1 MSAELTTGRN
11 ERRDPRTQETPT
23 QRWNR
28 NYLEILHETR
38 AAQIGT
44 QLLLVFLLTLAFTSR
59 FDETTRFQR
68 MVYVVS
74 LVLVAGATCLL
85 IAPAPFHRL
94 VFRRRLEA
102 QLVKASSRFAF
113 WGVTLMM
120 LAVNGVLLLILDVV
134 MGTSYALPI
143 TGGTLLWFLTWWY
156 FAPGWTR
163 RGQKRRRKEATVVA
177 LEVAAEKLRSERG
190 RSEHVRSERVKGG
203 DLARALNAP
212 APALGSTMMA
222 AQERPGPHPPQLRP
236 GPTWPA
242 PRLPMM
248 PTPQPPRA
256 NSDQLGYP
264 GGRLPALGYDRPSPQ
279 PGAATGPYP
288 PYRADGYRAANG
300 NGRGAPFGPG
310 PAAPVSGAY
319 GSGPAAPVSGAYG
332 SAAPVS
338 GAYGPA
344 PVSGAYGPS
353 GRGPAGAPAPVS
365 GPVGAGSARFDLG
378 GPIGGIDVPSGPYAT
393 IDPLGPVAAGPMP
406 HQPAP
411 YGNAFDGAAA
421 QQPDG
426 SGWTSRAGR
435 HHGISLTDLPAAY
448 TTGEV
453 PILGPE
459 PGMQN
464 GRSGDG
470 MQHGRADDG
479 VTQFGV
485 ALPLGPAPTGLPA
498 PGGEAVQTPT
508 GPYSSVLP
516 GRSPAAE
523 TPAGAVGP
531 AIAGPAVAGPAPVGP
546 TDTGSYP
553 IVGIDQSEPFEN
565 TDGVIGRAR
574 VVPPNPAGP
583 KHH

>member
-1 MSAELTTGRN
+1 MSAEVTTGRSADRN

-102 QLVKASSRFAF
+102 QLVRASSRFAF

-134 MGTSYALPI
+134 MGTSFALPI

-163 RGQKRRRKEATVVA
+163 RGQKRRRKEATIVA
-177 LEVAAEKLRSERG
+177 LEVASEKLRSER
-190 RSEHVRSERVKGG
+190 VRSERVNG
-203 DLARALNAP
+203 DHLARALGAP
-212 APALGSTMMA
+212 APVGAPALKPRMVAG
-222 AQERPGPHPPQLRP
+222 QERVLPGPHPPQLRP

-279 PGAATGPYP
+279 PGAATGPNG
-288 PYRADGYRAANG
+288 PYRANG
-300 NGRGAPFGPG
+300 GHDRGGPFPG

-319 GSGPAAPVSGAYG
+319 GAGPSM
-332 SAAPVS
+332 PVS
-338 GAYGPA
+338 GAYGPM

-353 GRGPAGAPAPVS
+353 GPAPAGAPAPVS
-365 GPVGAGSARFDLG
+365 GPAGSVGNGRFGLG
-378 GPIGGIDVPSGPYAT
+378 GPGGADVPTGPYAA
-393 IDPLGPVAAGPMP
+393 IDPLGPIALG
-406 HQPAP
+406 QSGP
-411 YGNAFDGAAA
+411 YGTTFDGAAA

-426 SGWTSRAGR
+426 SGWTARAGR
-435 HHGISLTDLPAAY
+435 HHGISMTDLPAVHH
-448 TTGEV
+448 TGEV
-453 PILGPE
+453 PLLGPE
-459 PGMQN
+459 PGTQH

-470 MQHGRADDG
+470 MQHGRADEG

-498 PGGEAVQTPT
+498 PGGEAASTPT
-508 GPYSSVLP
+508 
-516 GRSPAAE
+516 
-523 TPAGAVGP
+523 GAVGP
-531 AIAGPAVAGPAPVGP
+531 AIAGPAVAGPAPVGL
-546 TDTGSYP
+546 TDTGSIP
-553 IVGIDQSEPFEN
+553 VLGEEN
-565 TDGVIGRAR
+565 TDGVVGRAR
-574 VVPPNPAGP
+574 VAPPHTSGP